1 MEMKV
6 VVEMLTGT
14 LFFVQVSD
22 NATVADLKREIGAQ
36 ENLPHDRLILIL
48 GGDLTRLVNENDIS
62 LVDYGIRDWSHVYL
76 ILAPLI
82 GDGSSNNVLSPSL
95 FEENNWSTET
105 IIV

>member
-48 GGDLTRLVNENDIS
+48 GGNLTRLMNENDIS

-76 ILAPLI
+76 ILAPLTS
-82 GDGSSNNVLSPSL
+82 DGSSNNVLSPSL
-95 FEENNWSTET
+95 FEENNWSET